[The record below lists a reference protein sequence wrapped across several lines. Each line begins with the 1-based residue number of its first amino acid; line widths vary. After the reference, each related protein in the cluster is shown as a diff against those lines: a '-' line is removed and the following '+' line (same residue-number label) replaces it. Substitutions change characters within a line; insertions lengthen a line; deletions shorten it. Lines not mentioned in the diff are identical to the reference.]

1 MAELDSRVF
10 LELITGIVNPVNSN
24 LQRHAEAIQ
33 AILAAVQRI
42 VDIVQAEPTRRTIL
56 EEMREEL
63 SRLANEY
70 AAGLREH
77 DKQCERRGGQWNAED
92 VRRAEDVLRQAI
104 DAIEDHFG
112 KHQTQTECH
121 LTPVKELKDRFDK
134 LVWQIGVAYK
144 LAAGFG
150 AVFLSVLV
158 WLVSQY
164 GWPKIGG

>member
-10 LELITGIVNPVNSN
+10 IELITGIVNPVNAN
-24 LQRHAEAIQ
+24 MTRHAEAMQ
-33 AILAAVQRI
+33 TILAAVQRI
-42 VDIVQAEPTRRTIL
+42 ADIVQAEPTRRTIL
-56 EEMREEL
+56 EQMREEL
-63 SRLANEY
+63 ARLAEEY
-70 AAGLREH
+70 ASSLKEH

-112 KHQTQTECH
+112 KHQNQTETH
-121 LTPVKELKDRFDK
+121 LTPVKDLRDKFDK
-134 LVWQIGVAYK
+134 LIWQISVAYK

-150 AVFLSVLV
+150 VAFLGVLI